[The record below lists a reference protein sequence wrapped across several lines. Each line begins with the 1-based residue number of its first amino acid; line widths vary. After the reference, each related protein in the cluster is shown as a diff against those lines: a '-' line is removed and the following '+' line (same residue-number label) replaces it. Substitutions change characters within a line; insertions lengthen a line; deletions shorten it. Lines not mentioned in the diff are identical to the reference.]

1 MKIINGNALVEIIKK
16 EKVLGSGII
25 VTGDTLV
32 DDEGIVL
39 CVDPEVAHIVNV
51 GDRVKFNINTGHEF
65 EHEGKKC
72 KFIKV
77 FDKDSPRT
85 DIIGV
90 YGKD

>member
-16 EKVLGSGII
+16 ENVLSSGII
-25 VTGDTLV
+25 VTGDVLV

-39 CVDPEVAHIVNV
+39 EIDPDVSHIVNV
-51 GDRVKFNINTGHEF
+51 GDRVKFNPNNGHDI

-72 KFIKV
+72 KFLKV

-85 DIIGV
+85 DIV
-90 YGKD
+90 FCYGKE

>member
-16 EKVLGSGII
+16 EKKTASGII
-25 VTGDTLV
+25 VTDGVV

-39 CVDPEVAHIVNV
+39 DVDPNVSHIVSV
-51 GDRVKFNINTGHEF
+51 GDRVKFNPNSGHEF
-65 EHEGKKC
+65 QHEGKNC
-72 KFIKV
+72 KFLKV